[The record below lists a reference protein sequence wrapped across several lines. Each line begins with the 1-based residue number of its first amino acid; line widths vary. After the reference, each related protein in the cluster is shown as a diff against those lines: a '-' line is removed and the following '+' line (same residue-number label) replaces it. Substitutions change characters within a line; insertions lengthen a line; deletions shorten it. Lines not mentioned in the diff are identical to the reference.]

1 MHILCAVKVS
11 FFYHYFAHTIHKQN
25 EKGKMSMKAY
35 YNETADNVRREL
47 NGTMD
52 FMTDEEVKKR
62 QEKK

>member
-1 MHILCAVKVS
+1 
-11 FFYHYFAHTIHKQN
+11 
-25 EKGKMSMKAY
+25 MKAY

>member
-1 MHILCAVKVS
+1 
-11 FFYHYFAHTIHKQN
+11 
-25 EKGKMSMKAY
+25 MKAY

-62 QEKK
+62 QEKFGPNQLTEGKKKSVFHIFLEQ